1 VNLASRDPAR
11 PGLVAITWPLFTEL
25 LLATC
30 VALAGLTLAA
40 RVSDAAAGAFVLSQ
54 HVWAAFFL
62 LFRVVSM
69 GASVVVTQ
77 QLGAGDRAGAD
88 QSARAALGASLWLG
102 LGTAATV
109 ALGAGVLL
117 GLLSTPAAVRT
128 LAEPFLRLLA
138 LGLVLDAFNA
148 CMASVVR
155 AHLHARDVLV
165 NTIAMHS
172 LHLLLCMPLMAAFGL
187 PGFAL
192 ALLVSRSV
200 GLAFHLWLWQRRLN
214 LVPKARDWWTLRS
227 RRLAPM
233 LHIGLPGAAENV
245 AWRIVFIVT
254 VSFAAGLGEKSLAT
268 HGYTI
273 QVQSFILLFALATG
287 FASEILVGHMIGAG
301 DLHGANRLVRRS
313 LRIGV
318 MVSTGLALAAAL
330 AGPWLMRHFTSDA
343 QIVQAAATLLWLA
356 VLVEPGRVLNIVHVN
371 ALRATGDARFP
382 VAAGVVS
389 MVLVMG
395 GGAWLLGVHFGLGLP
410 GLWIAYAADE
420 WLRGLAMAARWKRRG
435 WLPHARATHRRVT
448 RRRRALAD
456 PFRVTEASRL

>member
-1 VNLASRDPAR
+1 MTPAAPLAR

-25 LLATC
+25 LLATG
-30 VALAGLTLAA
+30 VSLAGLTLAS
-40 RVSDAAAGAFVLSQ
+40 RVSDIAAGAFVLSQ
-54 HVWAAFFL
+54 HVWAAFYL
-62 LFRVVSM
+62 LFRIVSL

-88 QSARAALGASLWLG
+88 QSARAALGASFWLG
-102 LGTAATV
+102 LATAVAV
-109 ALGAGVLL
+109 ALGAGALL
-117 GLLSTPAAVRT
+117 GALNTTPRVQV
-128 LAEPFLRLLA
+128 LAEPFLRMLA

-148 CMASVVR
+148 SMAAVVR

-165 NTIAMHS
+165 NTIAMHT
-172 LHLLLCMPLMAAFGL
+172 LHLVLCIPMMAALGL

-192 ALLVSRSV
+192 ALAISRAFGV
-200 GLAFHLWLWQRRLN
+200 GFHLWLWKRRLN

-245 AWRIVFIVT
+245 VWRVVFIVT
-254 VSFAAGLGEKSLAT
+254 VSFAASLGGKALAT

-273 QVQSFILLFALATG
+273 QVQNFILLFALATG
-287 FASEILVGHMIGAG
+287 FACEILVGHMIGAG
-301 DLHGANRLVRRS
+301 NLHEANRIVGRS
-313 LRIGV
+313 LRWGLV
-318 MVSTGLALAAAL
+318 VSTSLVLAAAL
-330 AGPWLMRHFTSDA
+330 AAPWLMRHFTDDP
-343 QIVQAAATLLWLA
+343 QILETASLLLWIA
-356 VLVEPGRVLNIVHVN
+356 VLVEPGRVFNVVYVN

-382 VAAGVVS
+382 VAAGAVS

-395 GGAWLLGVHFGLGLP
+395 GLGWLLAVHFGLGLA

-420 WLRGLAMAARWKRRG
+420 WTRGLTMAARWKWRG

-448 RRRRALAD
+448 RRRRAMAD
-456 PFRVTEASRL
+456 PFRATEPSRL

>member
-1 VNLASRDPAR
+1 MSAAAPAAR

-25 LLATC
+25 LLATM
-30 VALAGLTLAA
+30 VALVGLTLAS
-40 RVSDAAAGAFVLSQ
+40 RVSDTAAGAFVLAQ
-54 HVWAAFFL
+54 HVWAAFYL

-88 QSARAALGASLWLG
+88 QSARAALGASFWLG
-102 LGTAATV
+102 LVAAAGV
-109 ALGAGVLL
+109 ALGAGALL
-117 GLLSTPAAVRT
+117 GALGTPQAVRA

-138 LGLVLDAFNA
+138 LGLALDAFNA

-165 NTIAMHS
+165 NTIAMHT
-172 LHLLLCMPLMAAFGL
+172 LHILLCVPLMAALGL

-192 ALLVSRSV
+192 ALAISRAF
-200 GLAFHLWLWQRRLN
+200 GLAFHLWLWQRRLA
-214 LVPKARDWWTLRS
+214 LVPKAHDWWSLRG

-233 LHIGLPGAAENV
+233 LQIGLPGAAENV
-245 AWRIVFIVT
+245 AWRITFIVT
-254 VSFAAGLGEKSLAT
+254 VSFAAGFGERSLAT

-273 QVQSFILLFALATG
+273 QVQNFILLFALATG
-287 FASEILVGHMIGAG
+287 FACEILVGHAIGAG
-301 DLHGANRLVRRS
+301 QLHEANRLVGRS
-313 LRIGV
+313 LR
-318 MVSTGLALAAAL
+318 TGLAVSSGLVLAAAL
-330 AGPWLMRHFTSDA
+330 AGPWLLRWFTDDA
-343 QIVQAAATLLWLA
+343 QILRSASTLLWLA
-356 VLVEPGRVLNIVHVN
+356 VLVEPGRVFNVVYIN

-389 MVLVMG
+389 MVFVMG
-395 GGAWLLGVHFGLGLP
+395 GLGWLLGVHFGLGLP
-410 GLWIAYAADE
+410 GLWLAYAADE
-420 WLRGLAMAARWKRRG
+420 WLRGLTMAARWRWRG

-456 PFRVTEASRL
+456 PFRATEASRL

>member
-1 VNLASRDPAR
+1 MTTPAPSAR

-30 VALAGLTLAA
+30 VALAGLTLAS
-40 RVSDAAAGAFVLSQ
+40 RVSDTAAGAFVLAQ

-62 LFRVVSM
+62 LFRIVSM
-69 GASVVVTQ
+69 GVSVVVTQ

-88 QSARAALGASLWLG
+88 QSARAALGASMWLG
-102 LGTAATV
+102 LGTATAV

-117 GLLSTPAAVRT
+117 GLLSTPPAVHT

-148 CMASVVR
+148 SMAAVVR

-172 LHLLLCMPLMAAFGL
+172 LHLLLCVPLMATFGL
-187 PGFAL
+187 PGFAMAL
-192 ALLVSRSV
+192 AVSRTF

-214 LVPKARDWWTLRS
+214 LVPKARDWWTLRG

-245 AWRIVFIVT
+245 AWRLAFIVT
-254 VSFAAGLGEKSLAT
+254 VSFAAGMGEKSLAT

-273 QVQSFILLFALATG
+273 QIQNFILLFGLATG
-287 FASEILVGHMIGAG
+287 FASELLVGHMIGAG
-301 DLHGANRLVRRS
+301 DLHGANRLVRKS
-313 LRIGV
+313 LRWGL
-318 MVSTGLALAAAL
+318 MVSTGLVLAAAL
-330 AGPWLMRHFTSDA
+330 AGPWLLPLFSRDP
-343 QIVQAAATLLWLA
+343 QIVAAGTTLLWLA
-356 VLVEPGRVLNIVHVN
+356 VLVEPGRVFNVVVIN

-382 VAAGVVS
+382 VAAGIVS
-389 MVLVMG
+389 MVFVMA
-395 GGAWLLGVHFGLGLP
+395 GGAWLLGVHFGLGLT

-420 WLRGLAMAARWKRRG
+420 WVRGLTMAARWKWRG
-435 WLPHARATHRRVT
+435 WLPHARATHRRVQ
-448 RRRRALAD
+448 RRRRAMAD
-456 PFRVTEASRL
+456 PHQATEPSRL

>member
-1 VNLASRDPAR
+1 MNAGAPAR

-30 VALAGLTLAA
+30 VALAGLTLAS

-62 LFRVVSM
+62 LFRIVSM

-102 LGTAATV
+102 VGTAATV

-117 GLLSTPAAVRT
+117 ALLSTPPAVRT

-165 NTIAMHS
+165 NTIAMHT
-172 LHLLLCMPLMAAFGL
+172 LHLLLCAPLMAAFGL

-192 ALLVSRSV
+192 ALLVSRSF
-200 GLAFHLWLWQRRLN
+200 GLAFHLWLWRRRLN
-214 LVPKARDWWTLRS
+214 LVPKARDWWTLRG

-245 AWRIVFIVT
+245 AWRIIFIVT
-254 VSFAAGLGEKSLAT
+254 VSFAAGFGEKALAT

-273 QVQSFILLFALATG
+273 QLQNFLLLFALATG

-313 LRIGV
+313 LRIGLT
-318 MVSTGLALAAAL
+318 VSTGLALAAAL
-330 AGPWLMRHFTSDA
+330 AGPRLMRHFTADA
-343 QIVQAAATLLWLA
+343 QIVRDAATLLWLA
-356 VLVEPGRVLNIVHVN
+356 VLVEPGRVFNIVFVN

-382 VAAGVVS
+382 VAAGVLS
-389 MVLVMG
+389 MVLVLG
-395 GGAWLLGVHFGLGLP
+395 GGAWLLGAHLGLGS
-410 GLWIAYAADE
+410 
-420 WLRGLAMAARWKRRG
+420 
-435 WLPHARATHRRVT
+435 RACGSPT
-448 RRRRALAD
+448 RPTSGCAG
-456 PFRVTEASRL
+456 